1 MDSKSAP
8 IIGYRYALGLHLA
21 LCHGP
26 VDMIREIL
34 VDRRTAWS
42 ARLGGG
48 TGGEGAGVEPRIGQV
63 AAMSAVAALPGEI
76 MARVTFAG
84 TLDGM
89 RLGTDYRLRL
99 ADGRTLAITLRAVA
113 YDATTAQTTWSV
125 LPAGLSL
132 PAQPVEILEAR
143 APVAN
148 SGARGG
154 RIHIDAPQLFNE
166 AEGGIVGD
174 VDVLMGA
181 PDQGANDYLASVMS
195 GPVPA
200 YRGLCSLVLRQVGMG
215 NNPYLKPWA
224 VRLTRVMRSADGA
237 EQWYPETAAI
247 PGAAQITDAA
257 ILIALDVSGSMSG
270 NRMAAQIAAVAA
282 FIRTVAAGAD
292 PAAPND
298 IRITLWNDAVVG
310 AIERRAMGPEDY
322 ADLEAWMLV
331 LSNATSG
338 GTNFA
343 AAFDGARA
351 FFEGSGASQ
360 RVVLFVTDG
369 EPSPLN
375 TVDAAEILIA
385 ALPPVSIFGFNIALS
400 NTTFTAR
407 IDNTPDDG
415 VPVVPSNDPGPLVAA
430 FLNAFRPGP
439 DMNPAHIIREC
450 LTNPDWGLGYS
461 ALEVGE
467 SFAAAAL
474 TLHGEGFGL
483 SLIWQEDSAIEEF
496 IASILDHIDAT
507 LFIDRSTGLWELK
520 LIRADYVASSLPL
533 FDESHVVDW
542 GSLGRR
548 APSELINSLTLRCS
562 DARTDET
569 GAVTVTDT
577 ARVQA
582 MGGVIAATL
591 DYPGIRNQSL
601 ALRVAERDLRAL
613 SNPLLSGE
621 IVVTRIASGLGPG
634 DVIRLRSPRLGL
646 DDVVMRLSEIG
657 QGDGRD
663 NGIRLV
669 LAEDVF
675 ALGATAIA
683 GGPLFP
689 PPPLTTAPRPLTQR
703 LVTEA
708 PWWLIVRELGHAE
721 AERRLTEDPATG
733 ALLAVATRPD
743 ADALGAEI
751 WVDSGAGPQRVGRA
765 GFAPGA
771 VLAEDLADYPEARAV
786 AVTGWREIAA
796 LGIGTLASIGGELVR
811 VDGISEGALTL
822 GRGCLDTVPRAHA
835 AGTPV
840 IFWGAVASL
849 PEASWLAGEAVSV
862 RLLPQTGRGTL
873 AFARAP
879 EDALTFDRRALRPL
893 PPGRV
898 QGNGSYTPDPDALIN
913 GNLVLTWAHR
923 DRLTQTSPVIADHTM
938 GDIGPEPGVSYA
950 AEIAWIDPDTG
961 QALAPAALVLSAGTG
976 TSFTLTPADID
987 ESTAP
992 PRMAEIEVAIR
1003 AQREVEGLP
1012 LTDREASPFRLTAP
1026 GTVGWGRGWGVFWG
1040 N

>member
-1 MDSKSAP
+1 
-8 IIGYRYALGLHLA
+8 
-21 LCHGP
+21 
-26 VDMIREIL
+26 V
-34 VDRRTAWS
+34 
-42 ARLGGG
+42 
-48 TGGEGAGVEPRIGQV
+48 
-63 AAMSAVAALPGEI
+63 
-76 MARVTFAG
+76 VT
-84 TLDGM
+84 
-89 RLGTDYRLRL
+89 
-99 ADGRTLAITLRAVA
+99 
-113 YDATTAQTTWSV
+113 
-125 LPAGLSL
+125 
-132 PAQPVEILEAR
+132 
-143 APVAN
+143 

-154 RIHIDAPQLFNE
+154 RIHIDAPTLFNE

-181 PDQGANDYLASVMS
+181 PDQGANDYLATAMS
-195 GPVPA
+195 GHVPA

-224 VRLTRVMRSADGA
+224 VRVTRVMRSAGGA
-237 EQWYPETAAI
+237 QQWYPETAAI
-247 PGAAQITDAA
+247 EGEAQITDTAL
-257 ILIALDVSGSMSG
+257 LIALDASGSMSG
-270 NRMAAQIAAVAA
+270 SRMSAQITAVAELLRV
-282 FIRTVAAGAD
+282 IAAGAD

-298 IRITLWNDAVVG
+298 IRITLWSDGVVA
-310 AIERRAMGPEDY
+310 AIERRAMDLEDY
-322 ADLEAWMLV
+322 AALEAWMLA

-351 FFEGSGASQ
+351 FFEGSGATQ

-369 EPSPLN
+369 EPAPLSS
-375 TVDAAEILIA
+375 VDAAEALIA
-385 ALPPVSIFGFNIALS
+385 ALPPVSIFGINIALS

-415 VPVVPSNDPGPLVAA
+415 VPVIPANNPGALVAA
-430 FLNAFRPGP
+430 FLAAFRPGP

-467 SFAAAAL
+467 SFTVAAA
-474 TLHGEGFGL
+474 TLHTEAFGL
-483 SLIWQEDSAIEEF
+483 SLIWQEDSAIEDF

-507 LFIDRSTGLWELK
+507 LFIDRTTGLWELR
-520 LIRADYVASSLPL
+520 LIRADYVPGDLPL
-533 FDESHVVDW
+533 FDESNVVDW
-542 GSLGRR
+542 GRLGRR
-548 APSELINSLTLRCS
+548 APSDLINSVTLRYS

-577 ARVQA
+577 ARVQS
-582 MGGVIAATL
+582 MGGVIATVL

-613 SNPLLSGE
+613 SVPLLSGE
-621 IVVTRIASGLGPG
+621 IVVTRAGSALRPG
-634 DVIRLRSPRLGL
+634 EVIRLRSPRLGL

-657 QGDGRD
+657 QGDGHD

-675 ALGATAIA
+675 ALGTTAIA
-683 GGPLFP
+683 GGPLSP
-689 PPPLTTAPRPLTQR
+689 PPSLTTAPRPLVQR
-703 LVTEA
+703 IVTEA

-733 ALLAVATRPD
+733 ALLAVATRPGT
-743 ADALGAEI
+743 DALAAEI
-751 WVDSGAGPQRVGRA
+751 WVDAGAGPQRVGRA

-771 VLAEDLADYPEARAV
+771 VLAADLSSDPEERQV
-786 AVTGWREIAA
+786 SVTGWREIGAV
-796 LGIGTLASIGGELVR
+796 GIGTLASIGGELVR
-811 VDGISEGALTL
+811 VDGISDTALTL

-849 PEASWLAGEAVSV
+849 PEASWLAGESITV

-879 EDALTFDRRALRPL
+879 EDALTFDSRALRPL

-898 QGNGSYTPDPDALIN
+898 QGNGSYAPDPD
-913 GNLVLTWAHR
+913 VLLDGDIVFTWAHR
-923 DRLTQTSPVIADHTM
+923 DRLTQTSPVIADYTAPS
-938 GDIGPEPGVSYA
+938 IGPEPGVSYVL
-950 AEIAWIDPDTG
+950 EVRWVDPDTG
-961 QALAPAALVLSAGTG
+961 LALSPTALALSAGTG

-987 ESTAP
+987 EATAP
-992 PRMAEIEVAIR
+992 ARTVEIEVAIR
-1003 AQREVEGLP
+1003 AQRLVEGAF
-1012 LTDREASPFRLTAP
+1012 LTDREARWFRLTAP
-1026 GTVGWGRGWGVFWG
+1026 GAAGWGRGWGVLWG
-1040 N
+1040 D